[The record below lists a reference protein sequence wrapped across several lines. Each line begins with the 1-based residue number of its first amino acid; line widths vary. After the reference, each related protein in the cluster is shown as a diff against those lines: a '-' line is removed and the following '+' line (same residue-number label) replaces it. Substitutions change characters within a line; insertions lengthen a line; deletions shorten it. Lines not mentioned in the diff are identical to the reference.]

1 MAIPRGYRFDIP
13 FDTAFPQGLVL
24 IGDVTPDNEYQTRED
39 KAAGRPVRQRID
51 DITGRRQWKATVTD
65 PDETTAKRASFEIT
79 FIADVQPVPTMT
91 EVLPGM
97 RPIELEGLTAEAR
110 VAGNG
115 EFKYQSY
122 IYRATGFTA
131 TAPHAGGTRPAQST
145 KLGGGTGSGEQP
157 GKAA

>member
-24 IGDVTPDNEYQTRED
+24 VGEVAPDNEYQTRED
-39 KAAGRPVRQRID
+39 KAAGRPVRQKID
-51 DITGRRQWKATVTD
+51 PLTGQRQWKATVTD
-65 PDETTAKRASFEIT
+65 PDERTAKRASFEIT
-79 FIADVQPVPTMT
+79 LLAEVQPVPTTT

-97 RPIELEGLTAEAR
+97 RPIRLEGLTAEPR

-122 IYRATGFTA
+122 VYRATGFTTTSGA
-131 TAPHAGGTRPAQST
+131 AGTRPSQSL
-145 KLGGGTGSGEQP
+145 KPHGGAGSEQP